1 MELQVGEEL
10 APNLDAWHSLIHLL
24 PQAKEIDMDWD
35 AIGAIGEVLGAVS
48 VLITLLYLSRQ
59 ISASNKALN
68 TAGTTAMMEGF
79 NEFHTW
85 AISTEDLAKTN
96 FYFYNE
102 PEADLSDYE
111 INNLKVMTRVY
122 ANQVYKLYLLHQL
135 GAMPDDQW
143 KKALTVA
150 SHNFNLTE
158 FGRNFK
164 NENAVFEEMWAAMDE
179 LENAA
184 A

>member
-1 MELQVGEEL
+1 MAQFGYLL
-10 APNLDAWHSLIHLL
+10 A
-24 PQAKEIDMDWD
+24 QAREVDMDWD
-35 AIGAIGEVLGAVS
+35 AIGAMGEVLGAVS

-68 TAGTTAMMEGF
+68 TTGTTAMMEGF

-85 AISTEDLAKTN
+85 SISTEDLAKIN

-102 PEADLSDYE
+102 PESELSEYE
-111 INNLKVMTRVY
+111 ENKLKVMTRVY
-122 ANQVYKLYLLHQL
+122 ANQVYKLFLLHQL

-143 KKALTVA
+143 EKALAVA
-150 SHNFNLTE
+150 NQNFNCTE

-164 NENAVFEEMWAAMDE
+164 SENTVFEEMWMAMDE
-179 LENAA
+179 LGDSPT
-184 A
+184 